1 MLDKQYFIDL
11 VVEVLGKFRPMIMN
25 APAKKGWDPIF
36 RKSIDSQYT
45 VKSRRNGAI
54 QAIAEEAAMFGHDLS
69 DVTNVLDKEGE

>member
-1 MLDKQYFIDL
+1 MNNDYFVKLVID
-11 VVEVLGKFRPMIMN
+11 VCNKFRPLIMN

-69 DVTNVLDKEGE
+69 EIVNAIEDKDEK

>member
-1 MLDKQYFIDL
+1 L
-11 VVEVLGKFRPMIMN
+11 V
-25 APAKKGWDPIF
+25 F

-69 DVTNVLDKEGE
+69 DVTDVLDKEGE